1 MKRRNVTVVAV
12 VLLIAA
18 IVAVRAAVTLK
29 NRRSSGPERSG
40 LPVEVVV
47 LSPSEFVQNMDLT
60 GSIMAE
66 NQIEV
71 PAKLPGKIIRYL
83 FEEGSWVEKGQT
95 LVTID
100 RDEVGVE
107 FMEAIIEAP
116 ISGWLTRRYYD
127 TGANVAPGM
136 PLAQIADY
144 RRVKLVASLPETDL
158 SRVKVGQTARA
169 SIDAWADQVFTG
181 YVKSV
186 SPAVDQMSRTI
197 KVEVALGNT
206 GLKLRPGMYGRAEV
220 LLARHH
226 KAVVVPSAAVLE
238 AGGFPKAFVVSGG
251 KAQAREVRVAAQAG
265 DLSMVESGLAFG
277 DTVIV
282 AGQYTVVDGAPV
294 EIVGG
299 K

>member
-1 MKRRNVTVVAV
+1 MKRKGILIAAAVAV
-12 VLLIAA
+12 IAA
-18 IVAVRAAVTLK
+18 IVGLRAASTIKARK
-29 NRRSSGPERSG
+29 NTGQARSSF
-40 LPVEVVV
+40 PVEVVV
-47 LSPSEFVQNMDLT
+47 LAPADFDQSLALT
-60 GSIMAE
+60 GNITAE
-66 NQIEV
+66 NQTEV
-71 PAKLPGKIIRYL
+71 PAKVPGKIIRYL
-83 FEEGSWVEKGQT
+83 FEEGAWVEKGQKLAT
-95 LVTID
+95 VD

-107 FMEAIIEAP
+107 YSEAVVEAP
-116 ISGWLTRRYYD
+116 ISGWLTRRYHD
-127 TGANVAPGM
+127 TGTNVAPGT

-144 RRVKLVASLPETDL
+144 RRVKLVASLPETEL
-158 SRVKVGQTARA
+158 SKVRRGTSAKA
-169 SIDAWADQVFTG
+169 SIDAWPGLGFTG

-197 KVEVALGNT
+197 KVEIALGNA

-220 LLARHH
+220 LVASHR

-251 KAQAREVRVAAQAG
+251 KALAREVKVAAQAG
-265 DLSMVESGLAFG
+265 DLSMIESGLAFG